1 MNVFQAL
8 LAAVQCKPI
17 PPRRNRNISST
28 GGEGGANSRL
38 RNISGLR
45 GTPSKY
51 NGCHSSGAA
60 NRSGQRAAIS
70 PTDAASGLL
79 VSDRSSNGLDT
90 MPKKKI
96 SFAGESIADDS
107 KTYPSRSHPPES
119 ILRNSICAS
128 SFSLKA
134 SVEDGVGILP
144 ERKLAVV
151 GSTTVA
157 FIPQNYTEE
166 SDEREAEGET
176 DADCS
181 PENVDG
187 LRWEQGARSD
197 DNDDEEIGFFSS
209 QNIRRL
215 SYSPSINIAGITVLE
230 LISEN
235 DDY

>member
-1 MNVFQAL
+1 MNVLQAL
-8 LAAVQCKPI
+8 LAAIQCKPI
-17 PPRRNRNISST
+17 PPRRVGNISS
-28 GGEGGANSRL
+28 GGGGGGANSRL
-38 RNISGLR
+38 RNISGLG

-51 NGCHSSGAA
+51 NRCHSSGTV
-60 NRSGQRAAIS
+60 NRSGQRATIS
-70 PTDAASGLL
+70 PTDAASSLL
-79 VSDRSSNGLDT
+79 VSDRSSNGIDM

-96 SFAGESIADDS
+96 SFTGESIADNS
-107 KTYPSRSHPPES
+107 KTYPSHSHPPES
-119 ILRNSICAS
+119 ILKKTIRAS
-128 SFSLKA
+128 SSFLKS

-144 ERKLAVV
+144 ERKLAA
-151 GSTTVA
+151 S
-157 FIPQNYTEE
+157 IPRNYTEE